1 MSDGF
6 LGRWSKRKLEVKQ
19 KKGVEAEPQTQLSP
33 SPQPSPAS
41 GRGSE
46 TGAARPSEVVAPIP
60 ASEVVAPIA
69 ASAGVAPSPSQ
80 GEGGGEGSS
89 EVPPLTLEDVD
100 ALTAESDFSRFA
112 AGNVTPEV
120 KNAAMKKLFA
130 DPRYNIMDGLDVYT
144 GDYTKPDPIPN
155 AVLRKLASAR
165 FLGLF
170 DEEERREEAANQ
182 ARDVAD
188 NPTAQTVAQSSAA
201 PQAVPEAPDPC
212 DHADPDLRLQQD
224 HAAPGE
230 DPGRGTG

>member
-19 KKGVEAEPQTQLSP
+19 GRGVEAEPPREPSP
-33 SPQPSPAS
+33 SPQPFPVN

-46 TGAARPSEVVAPIP
+46 TGVTANSREVAP
-60 ASEVVAPIA
+60 A
-69 ASAGVAPSPSQ
+69 PSQ
-80 GEGGGEGSS
+80 GEGGGEGCAQ
-89 EVPPLTLEDVD
+89 PPSPTLEDVK

-130 DPRYNIMDGLDVYT
+130 DPRYNVMDGLDVYT
-144 GDYTKPDPIPN
+144 GDYTRPDPIPN
-155 AVLRKLASAR
+155 AVLRKLASAK

-170 DEEERREEAANQ
+170 DEEERREEAASQ

-201 PQAVPEAPDPC
+201 PQAVPEVPDPC